1 MFPLAVPNHFSIVAH
16 RGASGY
22 APENTVA
29 AFELARRMGVN
40 EIELDLR
47 LSSDGE
53 VVVCHDESLERF
65 GYPDVS
71 IPHTILADLKQLDM
85 GAHFSPFLYGGQRL
99 VTLVELCELFGAQI
113 TYHLELKGTDPALP
127 AAVNTLVR
135 DFGLVDHC
143 IVTSFTPEM
152 LARMKDFNPDLR
164 LGWLV
169 DSLSDQ
175 TVGMARELDLF
186 QLNPRA
192 CTVSTD
198 CVDAAH
204 RAVAEVQAWEL
215 LGSPR
220 RVRELVMQVVEA
232 GCDGVTI
239 NWPDWLAHRD
249 D

>member
-1 MFPLAVPNHFSIVAH
+1 MFPVSVPTHFSIVAH

-29 AFELARRMGVN
+29 AFELARRMGIN
-40 EIELDLR
+40 EIEFDTR

-65 GYPDVS
+65 GYPDIS
-71 IPHTILADLKQLDM
+71 IPRTPVTELKQLDM

-99 VTLVELCELFGAQI
+99 ATMVELCELFGAQI
-113 TYHLELKGTDPALP
+113 TYHVEIKGGQSTLP
-127 AAVNTLVR
+127 AAVNGVVK

-143 IVTSFTPEM
+143 IVTSFFPET
-152 LARMKDFNPDLR
+152 LARTKDLNPELR

-175 TVGMARELDLF
+175 TIGMARELDLF

-192 CTVSTD
+192 CTVSAD
-198 CVDAAH
+198 LVRAAH
-204 RAVAEVQAWEL
+204 AAVTEVQPWEL

-220 RVRELVMQVVEA
+220 RVRALVVQTVDA

-239 NWPDWLAHRD
+239 NWPDWLAHRPG
-249 D
+249 